1 MRDWNGTRD
10 KFRRKGVLLVANQ
23 AFASRTCS
31 TKEPVIIYHLTGWC
45 LFK

>member
-10 KFRRKGVLLVANQ
+10 KFERKSVSLVAHQ
-23 AFASRTCS
+23 AFASRA
-31 TKEPVIIYHLTGWC
+31 VIIYHLTGGGG